1 MKPVSDEPF
10 DMRNG
15 SDSITCLYEKY
26 QRPLLSHLTR
36 LVRDETTAED
46 LCQETFIKALRNWHR
61 HDPHASAVAWLY
73 RIATNTA
80 YDYLRRQKRIHFTP
94 LPQTDT
100 LLSNAYTLEHQL
112 EPGGPVQTAL
122 GQLPPHERVPLVMH
136 SCNGY
141 STQEIADTLGC
152 SNGAIKSRLFRARAH
167 FRQVYQQ
174 N

>member
-1 MKPVSDEPF
+1 MEPF
-10 DMRNG
+10 SG
-15 SDSITCLYEKY
+15 EPSDAGKSVMCLYARY
-26 QRPLLSHLTR
+26 QQPILVHLTR
-36 LVRDETTAED
+36 LVRDEATAED

-61 HDPHASAVAWLY
+61 HDPQASAAAWLY

-80 YDYLRRQKRIHFTP
+80 YDYLRRQRRIHFTS
-94 LPQTDT
+94 LPQTEM
-100 LLSNAYTLEHQL
+100 LLSSAYTPENRLEL
-112 EPGGPVQTAL
+112 DEPVQMAL
-122 GQLPPHERVPLVMH
+122 GQIPPHERIPLVMH

-152 SNGAIKSRLFRARAH
+152 STGAIKSRLFRARAR